1 MGPPKGKVEIKDPD
15 VVVDTKLS
23 DDLLNIKTILD
34 ATLET
39 VQSPT
44 TLFSNLA
51 VITKEVLGTIGPL
64 GWLEALQNLD
74 TEATKLV
81 RTFGISKD
89 RAGELT
95 QTIADAIPQ
104 FVGIGLDVGDV
115 AETLKGLGETMKVN
129 IMLNA
134 ESLTSFAATAEVTKV
149 KQSELAEKFRDVGV
163 SIASI
168 EPKMLDVVKIAR
180 QAGVTVQAVSAG
192 VVTNLDKMNLYN
204 FEGGIK
210 GLAKMA
216 AQASRLGVEM
226 SAIFTV
232 VDKVFNPEGAIEF
245 AASLQRLGVTSS
257 QLLDPLRL
265 MDLAQ
270 NDPTELQNQIVNM
283 TKEFTR
289 FNKEN
294 NQIEILPGAKR
305 RIDEIGKAMGL
316 PAGELQKMAVNAGM
330 FEMKLKQIKFPTDI
344 ATKGD
349 RELIAT
355 MAQIGKDGIARVRIE
370 ETRIGKDGKEEGT
383 GEYIDKLVSELNTDD
398 VTKLAQQQKS
408 NDASMEEIAKDQLT
422 YLKRISANIN
432 EVVAAAK
439 YGPASSKTMQDLY
452 SGALGGFERL
462 LNNNIPEDAR
472 ESKNYRTFTDIAAPY
487 VKDLVKEFLD
497 SDTLKELGAEI
508 KTKINDGFS
517 FVKDFVI
524 SSSFGMGGNDTPLIQ
539 SLNNPNL
546 NISYEPM
553 TITTDNKFAVDFNV
567 IADDKISGQAIQDI
581 NTAISNYFN
590 GPDGTKNMQALLSR
604 IDNIRA
610 SNGQKPIFKSKK
622 TD

>member
-1 MGPPKGKVEIKDPD
+1 MGPPKGAKIEVKDTD
-15 VVVDTKLS
+15 TVVDTKLS
-23 DDLLNIKTILD
+23 DDLLNLKTILD
-34 ATLET
+34 ATLDT
-39 VQSPT
+39 VTSP
-44 TLFSNLA
+44 LSPLNAIDNLKI
-51 VITKEVLGTIGPL
+51 ITKEILTTIGPL
-64 GWLEALQNLD
+64 GWFEALQNLD

-104 FVGIGLDVGDV
+104 FVGLGLDVGDV

-134 ESLTSFAATAEVTKV
+134 DSLTSFAATAEVTKV

-168 EPKMLDVVKIAR
+168 EPNMLDVVKIAR

-204 FEGGIK
+204 FEGGVK

-216 AQASRLGVEM
+216 AQASRLGIQM
-226 SAIFTV
+226 SSIFTV

-270 NDPTELQNQIVNM
+270 NDPTELQNQVVNM

-316 PAGELQKMAVNAGM
+316 PAGELQKMAINAGM
-330 FEMKLKQIKFPTDI
+330 FDMKLKQIKFPTDI
-344 ATKGD
+344 ANKED

-355 MAQIGKDGIARVRIE
+355 MAQIDKNGIAKVRIE
-370 ETRIGKDGKEEGT
+370 KVDADGKGT
-383 GEYIDKLVSELNTDD
+383 GEYFDKRVSELNTDD
-398 VTKLAQQQKS
+398 VAKLAQQQKS

-422 YLKRISANIN
+422 YMKRISSNLN
-432 EVVAAAK
+432 EIVAAAK
-439 YGPASSKTMQDLY
+439 YGPASSKTLQDLY

-462 LNNNIPEDAR
+462 LTNNVPPEAR
-472 ESKNYRTFTDIAAPY
+472 ESKNYRTATDAVAPI
-487 VKDLVKEFLD
+487 VMELMEGFLD
-497 SDTLKELGAEI
+497 NVGLKDMGNKVLKEIE
-508 KTKINDGFS
+508 KGFS
-517 FVKDFVI
+517 FIKNVT
-524 SSSFGMGGNDTPLIQ
+524 SSSFGMGGPDLEDQTLIEF
-539 SLNNPNL
+539 LKNPNL
-546 NISYEPM
+546 DISYEPM
-553 TITTDNKFAVDFNV
+553 TITTENQFTVDFNV
-567 IADDKISGQAIQDI
+567 IADDKISAQSIQDI

-590 GPDGTKNMQALLSR
+590 GPDGTKNMQELLTR
-604 IDNIRA
+604 IDNIRV
-610 SNGQKPIFKSKK
+610 SNSQKPIFK
-622 TD
+622 

>member
-1 MGPPKGKVEIKDPD
+1 MGPPKSKSSIIPEVELQTPVDNTVLQDPL
-15 VVVDTKLS
+15 LS
-23 DDLLNIKTILD
+23 LDNITDIVN
-34 ATLET
+34 ATLKNPLDGVSLT
-39 VQSPT
+39 IATINKQ
-44 TLFSNLA
+44 
-51 VITKEVLGTIGPL
+51 IGTGL
-64 GWLEALQNLD
+64 LTALTNLD
-74 TEATKLV
+74 SEASKLV
-81 RTFGISKD
+81 KTFGISKQ

-95 QTIADAIPQ
+95 QTVADAIPK
-104 FVGIGLDVGDV
+104 FVGMGLKVGDV
-115 AETLKGLGETMKVN
+115 AETLQGLGETMNVN

-134 ESLTSFAATAEVTKV
+134 DSLASFAATAEVTKV

-216 AQASRLGVEM
+216 AQASRLGVDM

-305 RIDEIGKAMGL
+305 RIDEIGKSMGL
-316 PAGELQKMAVNAGM
+316 PAGELQKMAINAGM

-344 ATKGD
+344 ATKED

-355 MAQIGKDGIARVRIE
+355 MAQIDKSGRAVVRIE
-370 ETRIGKDGKEEGT
+370 ETRTGKDGKEEGT
-383 GEYIDKLVSELNTDD
+383 GEYIDKLVSELSTDD
-398 VTKLAQQQKS
+398 VAKLAQQQKS

-422 YLKRISANIN
+422 YLKRIESSMNTF
-432 EVVAAAK
+432 VGAAK
-439 YGPASSKTMQDLY
+439 YGIASSNTLQ
-452 SGALGGFERL
+452 GGYKGG
-462 LNNNIPEDAR
+462 LNFFQKMLDEQIPQKGK
-472 ESKNYRTFTDIAAPY
+472 ESKNYRTGTDY
-487 VKDLVKEFLD
+487 VVNEV
-497 SDTLKELGAEI
+497 SELI
-508 KTKINDGFS
+508 KTLGIGDMF
-517 FVKDFVI
+517 KDFKEMTKTYFEELKTSI
-524 SSSFGMGGNDTPLIQ
+524 PTIFGMGGDDTPLIQ

-546 NISYEPM
+546 AISYEPM

-567 IADDKISGQAIQDI
+567 IADDKISTQSIQDI

-590 GPDGTKNMQALLSR
+590 GPDGTKNMQELLNR
-604 IDNIRA
+604 IDNIRV
-610 SNGQKPIFKSKK
+610 SNSQKPIFK
-622 TD
+622 

>member
-1 MGPPKGKVEIKDPD
+1 MGPPSKPNLIPEGSLSAP
-15 VVVDTKLS
+15 VD
-23 DDLLNIKTILD
+23 NTILD
-34 ATLET
+34 DKLIDLTKIGEIVNTALKDPLEGVSMT
-39 VQSPT
+39 
-44 TLFSNLA
+44 
-51 VITKEVLGTIGPL
+51 IGTINEQIGTGL
-64 GWLEALQNLD
+64 IEALTNLD
-74 TEATKLV
+74 SEASKLV
-81 RTFGISKD
+81 KTFGISKQ

-95 QTIADAIPQ
+95 QTVADAIPK
-104 FVGIGLDVGDV
+104 FVGMGLKVGDV
-115 AETLKGLGETMKVN
+115 AETLQGLGETMNVN

-134 ESLTSFAATAEVTKV
+134 DSLASFAATAEVTKV

-210 GLAKMA
+210 GLAKMS
-216 AQASRLGVEM
+216 AQASRLGVDM
-226 SAIFTV
+226 SKIFSVAAT
-232 VDKVFNPEGAIEF
+232 VFNPEGAIEF

-305 RIDEIGKAMGL
+305 RIEEIGKSMGMTG
-316 PAGELQKMAVNAGM
+316 GELQKMAINAGM
-330 FEMKLKQIKFPTDI
+330 FDMKLKQIKFPTDI
-344 ATKGD
+344 ANKED

-355 MAQIGKDGIARVRIE
+355 MAQIDKDGIAKVRIE

-383 GEYIDKLVSELNTDD
+383 GEYLYKKVSELNTDD
-398 VTKLAQQQKS
+398 VAKLAQQQKS

-422 YLKRISANIN
+422 YLKRIESSMNSF
-432 EVVAAAK
+432 VSAAK
-439 YGPASSKTMQDLY
+439 YGIASSNTLQGGYKGGLNFFQQMLDKQMPQ
-452 SGALGGFERL
+452 SGKKSE
-462 LNNNIPEDAR
+462 
-472 ESKNYRTFTDIAAPY
+472 NYRTGMDDVASKIS
-487 VKDLVKEFLD
+487 EFVN
-497 SDTLKELGAEI
+497 TLGI
-508 KTKINDGFS
+508 GDMF
-517 FVKDFVI
+517 KDFKESTKTYFDELKTSI
-524 SSSFGMGGNDTPLIQ
+524 PTMFGMGGDDTPLIE

-553 TITTDNKFAVDFNV
+553 TITTENQFTVDFNV
-567 IADDKISGQAIQDI
+567 IADDKISTQSIQDI
-581 NTAISNYFN
+581 NSAISNYFN
-590 GPDGTKNMQALLSR
+590 GPDGTKNMQGLLSR
-604 IDNIRA
+604 IDNIRV
-610 SNGQKPIFKSKK
+610 SNGQKPIFK
-622 TD
+622 